1 MDVAGSRRCT
11 GMSRFLIGRRH
22 AERVRLVAETLD
34 AAVPRI
40 VERDAAS
47 GSMSRTDDETSTV
60 PDPTGS

>member
-11 GMSRFLIGRRH
+11 GMSRFLIDRRH
-22 AERVRLVAETLD
+22 AERVRLVAETLE